1 MIRYEPCLS
10 SPLRR
15 NGVFFTKMVAA
26 RVARTHSNA
35 DPAVIDGGRLTMG
48 AEDNIKTAQMLYE
61 AFGRGDV
68 QTILNHL
75 TDDIDWSAESASTV
89 APWYG
94 IRRGKEEV
102 GAFFQDLAAAAE
114 VLEFTPTTFGSNDTE
129 VFAVVRYRAS
139 SRATGKTT
147 AMNVHHW
154 FKFRDD
160 KVCFWRGSE
169 DTAQS
174 EAALSD

>member
-1 MIRYEPCLS
+1 M
-10 SPLRR
+10 
-15 NGVFFTKMVAA
+15 AA
-26 RVARTHSNA
+26 ANTVLKSTSAS
-35 DPAVIDGGRLTMG
+35 PAVIIDGRGPAMG
-48 AEDNIKTAQMLYE
+48 AEDNIKTVQTLYE
-61 AFGRGDV
+61 AFGRGDI
-68 QTILNHL
+68 QTIIENV
-75 TDDIDWSAESASTV
+75 TDDIDWGAEAASAV

-94 IRRGKEEV
+94 QRQGKDEV
-102 GAFFQDLAAAAE
+102 ADFFKDLGSAAE

-129 VFAVVRYRAS
+129 VFAIFRYRAT

-154 FKFRDD
+154 FKFRDS
-160 KVCFWRGSE
+160 KVCFWRGTE